1 MRRQNN
7 YAIMSVRELADVLAR
22 EIDMYNVIK
31 NPFYG
36 CDFAMI
42 DPDIADEIDDIERYA
57 KYETIGWY
65 GIKSVD
71 PGFDSTDLLVISDRY
86 GGGGAAMATLWND
99 MDAYDADPAETI
111 MTCILQTL
119 NMCETAHEASML
131 IVEFSKGAYL
141 AW

>member
-1 MRRQNN
+1 MRKQDN
-7 YAIMSVRELADVLAR
+7 YAIMSVGKLADVLAR
-22 EIDMYNVIK
+22 EIDMDDVIK

-57 KYETIGWY
+57 KCRTYEWY

-71 PGFDSTDLLVISDRY
+71 AGFNSTDLMVVSDHY
-86 GGGGAAMATLWND
+86 GGGAAAVAILWQD
-99 MDAYDADPAETI
+99 MDAYDANPAETI

-119 NMCETAHEASML
+119 NMCETAHEESML
-131 IVEFSKGAYL
+131 IVEFMGDGVQ
-141 AW
+141 